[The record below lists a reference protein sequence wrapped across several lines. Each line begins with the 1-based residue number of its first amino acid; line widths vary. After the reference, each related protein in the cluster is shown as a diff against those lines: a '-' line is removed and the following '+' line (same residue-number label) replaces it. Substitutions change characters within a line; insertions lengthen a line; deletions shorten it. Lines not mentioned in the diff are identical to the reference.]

1 MINLRC
7 EFRVVRWVNAD
18 LVNHI
23 VQLITLQA
31 LRLCYHRLR
40 GLEGYA
46 LGLKKSLRHHPRG
59 HNNTSS
65 HAHDEVSTML
75 HLRRAAAAAG
85 AAAVYRLLRNLP
97 LGFIS
102 FVMGTFLVT

>member
-1 MINLRC
+1 MIDPRY
-7 EFRVVRWVNAD
+7 EFRVVRWLNAD

-23 VQLITLQA
+23 VQLIAHQA
-31 LRLCYHRLR
+31 KRLCFRRLR

-75 HLRRAAAAAG
+75 HLRH
-85 AAAVYRLLRNLP
+85 AAVYRLLRNLP

-102 FVMGTFLVT
+102 FVMGAFFVT

>member
-1 MINLRC
+1 MN
-7 EFRVVRWVNAD
+7 FRVVRWVNAD

-31 LRLCYHRLR
+31 NRLCCQRLM

-46 LGLKKSLRHHPRG
+46 VGLKKSLRHHPQG

-65 HAHDEVSTML
+65 HAHDEVDTML
-75 HLRRAAAAAG
+75 HLRRAA
-85 AAAVYRLLRNLP
+85 VVCPLLRNLP
-97 LGFIS
+97 CFPIAKP
-102 FVMGTFLVT
+102 VMSTPPV